1 MQVSVNDL
9 TVEYSSGGYLVRP
22 IDSLDFEVETG
33 QLVLLLGPSG
43 CGKTTLLSC
52 LAGILTPTSGTIVA
66 GDTDVTALRG
76 KDLAEY
82 RRSTVGI
89 VFQAFNLIPS
99 LSALENVAAPMRV
112 SGRTAAA
119 RGRAQEL
126 LERVGLEERMRH
138 RPGQLS
144 GGQQQR
150 VAIARALANDPP
162 VILADEPTAHLDYV
176 QVESVL
182 QLIRELA
189 APGRVVIV
197 ATHDDRLTPLA
208 DHVVELGVRHV
219 PVSTP
224 SRRVELEPGEL
235 LFRQGEDSDLV
246 YVVEVGEIEI
256 FRMLADGREERV
268 NRIGAGGYFGEL
280 GPLLGMPRSA
290 SARAWNFAALTGY
303 SPADF
308 QQIDKTRL

>member
-1 MQVSVNDL
+1 MRVGVSDL

-52 LAGILTPTSGTIVA
+52 LAGILSPTSGTIVA
-66 GDTDVTALRG
+66 GETEVTALRG
-76 KDLAEY
+76 KQLSEY

-99 LSALENVAAPMRV
+99 LSALENVAAPLRV
-112 SGRTAAA
+112 SGRTSVAHA
-119 RGRAQEL
+119 RAHEL
-126 LERVGLEERMRH
+126 LERVGLTERVRH

-150 VAIARALANDPP
+150 VAIARALAHDPP

-208 DHVVELGVRHV
+208 DHIVELGAR
-219 PVSTP
+219 PVMVETP
-224 SRRVELEPGEL
+224 PRRVELEPGQI
-235 LFRQGEDSDLV
+235 LFRQGDDSDLV
-246 YVVEVGEIEI
+246 YVVEAGEIEI
-256 FRMLADGREERV
+256 FRVRADGSEELV
-268 NRIGAGGYFGEL
+268 NRIGPPGYFGEL
-280 GPLLGMPRSA
+280 GPLLGTPRSA
-290 SARAWNFAALTGY
+290 SARAWNFTVLTGY
-303 SPADF
+303 STADF
-308 QQIDKTRL
+308 QRLDKTAL

>member
-1 MQVSVNDL
+1 MRVSVSDL

-52 LAGILTPTSGTIVA
+52 LAGILSPTSGSIVA
-66 GDTDVTALRG
+66 GDTDVTGLRG
-76 KDLAEY
+76 KELSEY

-99 LSALENVAAPMRV
+99 LSALENVAAPLRV
-112 SGRTAAA
+112 SGQRSVAHE
-119 RGRAQEL
+119 RAHEL
-126 LERVGLEERMRH
+126 LERVGLAERVRH

-150 VAIARALANDPP
+150 VAIARALAHDPP

-208 DHVVELGVRHV
+208 DHIVELGAR
-219 PVSTP
+219 PVVIELP
-224 SRRVELEPGEL
+224 PQRVELEPGQI
-235 LFRQGEDSDLV
+235 LFRQGDDSDLV
-246 YVVEVGEIEI
+246 YVVEAGQIEI
-256 FRMLADGREERV
+256 FRIRDDGSEEIV
-268 NRIGAGGYFGEL
+268 NRIGPPGYFGEL

-290 SARAWNFAALTGY
+290 WARAWNFTVLTGY

-308 QQIDKTRL
+308 QRLDKTRL

>member
-1 MQVSVNDL
+1 MRVGVSDL

-52 LAGILTPTSGTIVA
+52 LAGILSPTSGTIVA
-66 GDTDVTALRG
+66 GETEVTALRG
-76 KDLAEY
+76 KQLSEY

-99 LSALENVAAPMRV
+99 LSALENVAAPLRV
-112 SGRTAAA
+112 SGRTSVAHA
-119 RGRAQEL
+119 RAHEL
-126 LERVGLEERMRH
+126 LERVGLTERVRH

-150 VAIARALANDPP
+150 VAIARALAHDPP

-208 DHVVELGVRHV
+208 DHIVELGAR
-219 PVSTP
+219 PVMVETSP
-224 SRRVELEPGEL
+224 RRVELEPGQI
-235 LFRQGEDSDLV
+235 LFRQGDDSDLV
-246 YVVEVGEIEI
+246 YVVEAGEIEI
-256 FRMLADGREERV
+256 FRVRADGSEELV
-268 NRIGAGGYFGEL
+268 NRIGPPGYFGEL
-280 GPLLGMPRSA
+280 GPLLGTPRSA
-290 SARAWNFAALTGY
+290 SARAWNFTVLTGY
-303 SPADF
+303 STADF
-308 QQIDKTRL
+308 QRLDKTAL